1 MKENKVKSCEEQK
14 NCSKNEST
22 LTKVKVL
29 FAEKKV
35 KYFKENITFQS
46 KYCKL
51 KKVLYLT
58 NCFVYLTESII
69 LNIKFYFF
77 KRKYYN

>member
-1 MKENKVKSCEEQK
+1 M
-14 NCSKNEST
+14 
-22 LTKVKVL
+22 KVL

-51 KKVLYLT
+51 KEVLYLT
-58 NCFVYLTESII
+58 KFFVYLTESII